1 MTSSGN
7 KYLLRSVENALR
19 VLEAF
24 REEEPE
30 LGISE
35 LARKLN
41 LSRSSV
47 YRIVATLTA
56 RGFLAQETANGKYR
70 LGLGALRTGCVAL
83 NLLDVRRQAR
93 PYLEELVRDTGEAAH
108 LVLLEEIFAVFVD
121 KVESTRPFNL
131 TSRLGWRAPAYATA
145 TGKCLLAFAHNDKVA
160 EITAAGPMRRLTP
173 KTIVD
178 PEQLRAE
185 LKMVR
190 QQGYAMDVEETQEG
204 MACLGAPIRDRLG
217 RAIAAIS
224 LSGPAARMLPRQD
237 DLIARVVSRAASISR
252 SFGCD
257 VN

>member
-1 MTSSGN
+1 MSNRN
-7 KYLLRSVENALR
+7 KYLLQSVENSLR

-35 LARKLN
+35 LARKLG

-70 LGLGALRTGCVAL
+70 LGLGALRVGCVAL

-93 PYLEELVRDTGEAAH
+93 PYLEELVRDTGETAH
-108 LVLLEEIFAVFVD
+108 LVLLEECYAVFVD

-145 TGKCLLAFAHNDKVA
+145 TGKCLLAFNSIDDKIA
-160 EITAAGPMRRLTP
+160 KIAAAGPMRRLTP
-173 KTIVD
+173 KTVAD
-178 PEQLRAE
+178 PEKLREE

-190 QQGYAMDVEETQEG
+190 QQGYAMDFEETQEG
-204 MACLGAPIRDRLG
+204 MVCFGAPIRDRLG

-237 DLIARVVSRAASISR
+237 DLIARIVSRAASISR

-257 VN
+257 IT